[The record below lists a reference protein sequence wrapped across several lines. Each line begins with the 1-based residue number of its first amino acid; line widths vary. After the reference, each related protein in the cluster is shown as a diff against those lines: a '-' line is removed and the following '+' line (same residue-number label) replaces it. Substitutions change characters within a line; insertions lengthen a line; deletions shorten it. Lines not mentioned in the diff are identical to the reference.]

1 MDESAIREQATKFGD
16 ALVAGDVEHAIDS
29 LSPEL
34 RRNLGEVL
42 SLFPLPATES
52 TIESIQAAGAGWL
65 ATIRLVGETDEVE
78 VETRWKDRDGKPTI
92 VEASH
97 LSRVAREAEAAPVE
111 ADELESAG
119 SEPAA

>member
-1 MDESAIREQATKFGD
+1 
-16 ALVAGDVEHAIDS
+16 
-29 LSPEL
+29 
-34 RRNLGEVL
+34 VL

-52 TIESIQAAGAGWL
+52 TIESLHAAGAGWL

-97 LSRVAREAEAAPVE
+97 LSRVAREAEAVPVDGE
-111 ADELESAG
+111 ELEPAG

>member
-1 MDESAIREQATKFGD
+1 MDESAIRLQATKFGD
-16 ALVAGDVEHAIDS
+16 ALVAGDVEQAIES

-52 TIESIQAAGAGWL
+52 TIESLRAAGAGWL

-97 LSRVAREAEAAPVE
+97 LSRVTREAEAAPVE
-111 ADELESAG
+111 GEDLEALG